1 MRGALKAVGLASL
14 MLTLPISAASAQNAS
29 GDAEEIRLFEES
41 VREFAP
47 IRIEAGVEGYRIEI
61 EVHRWGDP
69 EQDFEAEIAIAAKP
83 AFLGDVR
90 VVEGSSLNIT
100 AGETSAVVTIRFDAL
115 EGVSARGDET
125 LQVSISPAD
134 EQFIPATRLL
144 EIPFD
149 LRTRED
155 PLVLVYA
162 LSEDAPER
170 FPFQDA
176 IDHVDAGVS
185 DIMTHDQVALFFT
198 PARDLGEPLE
208 NKNFSWRIRRQ
219 SDGEDVAGGTFAFI
233 GADGSALERLPF
245 AKEGSPARFAVPLD
259 PWRWGGDA
267 EGTATFVL
275 VTTRAKS
282 MNDGLL
288 GATGD
293 DRWIPASDDWQEEGT
308 FELAVKRLHYLGF
321 TFERVENSRL
331 PKKTDGEEKREWYG
345 RLDMIETKEGARVDL
360 DLRVRAGEVD
370 GSSRL
375 TLHFPEELDPSGPAM
390 GVVDIDGEGPEDY
403 AEAQREFAGL
413 PGATTVFTAAMRPL
427 VALGELPNHPRELW
441 GEDPPVAWGTVER
454 DDRIAIWV
462 QDVEADR
469 TMIHDGIGRLGR
481 SGRFHAF
488 EHTIELELDHWRWV
502 DTRIATGAPSRSLAG
517 HLRDPDTRWL
527 LPIVV
532 HLATVARL
540 TPPFHAPSPYISAH
554 GYAIYGAADG
564 PAGGGSIAHAQSG
577 TGDDSS
583 SGPEPEVAQAAADPR
598 SAEAVLASA
607 EAALAAAEADA
618 VRAKKMAEAGA
629 VSQADADA
637 AEAVRAAAEA
647 RVAAAR
653 GGTKP
658 SEESTVSTAD
668 ANAPPAEAEDS
679 VANPPDES
687 AVAAAEEDA
696 ARAEV
701 EPEEEVFHGW
711 SAPHRLG
718 PPLGTEYVS
727 GKSFVSVDP
736 ETNTVRIK
744 VSDWEYVGTWE
755 DPPERIE
762 PGEVFELGLQM
773 RAETVGK
780 QDRDTFLRVTSGGAV
795 SWIQDMGTCRPK
807 RDAPNVRTAAK
818 IKGPDSDTYH
828 ELRIEVSARPWSGW
842 TFPLATYV
850 YSRGGTGQQGEAW
863 VQPSH
868 LRIVRPAQIGPYKSY
883 GPTIGMSSSGWPGD
897 GGFRTLTITYK
908 SGKEVALEFVLEWWQ
923 EGDGGGPDLCGA
935 PWSELGAGSAEAR
948 SARKQARVL
957 VRLANPDDA
966 LDWDTL
972 RPVAEDLLRSIERAA
987 QPCR

>member
-1 MRGALKAVGLASL
+1 VRRLLDAAGLACL
-14 MLTLPISAASAQNAS
+14 LLTLPIPAASAQDVS
-29 GDAEEIRLFEES
+29 SEGEKPEELLSFEDS
-41 VREFAP
+41 VRELAP
-47 IRIEAGVEGYRIEI
+47 LRIEAGVKGYRIEI

-83 AFLGDVR
+83 SFLGDVR
-90 VVEGSSLNIT
+90 VVEGSSLQIA
-100 AGETSAVVTIRFDAL
+100 AGETSAVVTIRFDAVD
-115 EGVSARGDET
+115 GASADGNET

-134 EQFIPATRLL
+134 EEFVPASRLL

-162 LSEDAPER
+162 LSEDAPEQ

-185 DIMTHDQVALFFT
+185 DIMTCDQVAVFFT

-245 AKEGSPARFAVPLD
+245 AKEGSPARFAVPLN

-267 EGTATFVL
+267 EGTETFVL

-282 MNDGLL
+282 INDGLL

-293 DRWIPASDDWQEEGT
+293 DRWIPASDGWQEEGT

-331 PKKTDGEEKREWYG
+331 PKKTDGEEEKREWYG
-345 RLDMIETKEGARVDL
+345 RLDMIEAKEGERVDL

-370 GSSRL
+370 GRSRL
-375 TLHFPEELDPSGPAM
+375 TLHFPEELDPNGPAM
-390 GVVDIDGEGPEDY
+390 GVVDVDGDGPEDY
-403 AEAQREFAGL
+403 KEAQREFAGL

-427 VALGELPNHPRELW
+427 VALGELPDHPAELW
-441 GEDPPVAWGTVER
+441 GKDPPVAWGRIER
-454 DDRIAIWV
+454 DDRIAYWV
-462 QDVEADR
+462 QDVEQDQ

-481 SGRFHAF
+481 SGRFLAF
-488 EHTIELELDHWRWV
+488 EHTIELELERLE
-502 DTRIATGAPSRSLAG
+502 DTGIATGAPSRSLAG
-517 HLRDPDTRWL
+517 HLRDPGTRWL
-527 LPIVV
+527 LPVVV
-532 HLATVARL
+532 HLAVVERL
-540 TPPFHAPSPYISAH
+540 TPPWRAPSPYISAH

-564 PAGGGSIAHAQSG
+564 PAGGGTIAHAQSG
-577 TGDDSS
+577 TGDDSGG
-583 SGPEPEVAQAAADPR
+583 GPEEDAAQVEADAR
-598 SAEAVLASA
+598 EAEAT
-607 EAALAAAEADA
+607 LAAAEIAA
-618 VRAKKMAEAGA
+618 ARAKALAEAGA
-629 VSQADADA
+629 ISQADADA
-637 AEAVRAAAEA
+637 AEAARAAAEA

-653 GGTKP
+653 GGAKP
-658 SEESTVSTAD
+658 SEERAVSTAEED
-668 ANAPPAEAEDS
+668 APPAEAEDPE
-679 VANPPDES
+679 AIPPDES
-687 AVAAAEEDA
+687 AVAAAGEDA

-701 EPEEEVFHGW
+701 EPEEEVYHGW

-718 PPLGTEYVS
+718 PPMGTEYVS
-727 GKSFVSVDP
+727 GKSFVRVDP

-762 PGEVFELGLQM
+762 PGEIFELALEM
-773 RAETVGK
+773 RAVTVGK
-780 QDRDTFLRVTSGGAV
+780 QDRDTLLRVTSGGGV
-795 SWIQDMGTCRPK
+795 NWVQDMGTCRPK
-807 RDAPNVRTAAK
+807 RDAPQVRTTAK
-818 IKGPDSDTYH
+818 IKGPTSDSYH

-850 YSRGGTGQQGEAW
+850 YARGGTGNQDETW
-863 VQPSH
+863 VKPGQ
-868 LRIVRPAQIGPYKSY
+868 LRIPLPAQIGPYKRV
-883 GPTIGMSSSGWPGD
+883 GVATVGMRTGGWPGD
-897 GGFRTLTITYK
+897 GGFRTQTITYK
-908 SGKEVALEFVLEWWQ
+908 SGKATALEFVLEWWQ

-935 PWSELGAGSAEAR
+935 PWSELGSGSAEAR
-948 SARKQARVL
+948 SAKKQARVHIK
-957 VRLANPDDA
+957 LANPDDQ
-966 LDWDTL
+966 LDWDAL
-972 RPVAEDLLRSIERAA
+972 RPIAEDLLRMIERAA
-987 QPCR
+987 LPCR